1 MSNPVTLREFSNSL
15 ALEMVLTSIVN
26 NNNIL
31 NDIIEDIEIRFK
43 TKIDKEKLVNYLS
56 AIEPCVEGIYNV

>member
-1 MSNPVTLREFSNSL
+1 MHTKINSL

-43 TKIDKEKLVNYLS
+43 TKIDKEKLGNYLS
-56 AIEPCVEGIYNV
+56 AIEPSVESIYNV